1 MKVKT
6 NFKLFLEFTDKLHL
20 EYYKNN
26 KKDFRKFEKYKN
38 EKYIK
43 VSDIIQ
49 ELNYILDSIPKS
61 CCDIDSTLIV
71 DLIRELKNAKSN

>member
-6 NFKLFLEFTDKLHL
+6 TFKLFLEFTDKLHL

-26 KKDFRKFEKYKN
+26 KKDFGKFEKYKN

-61 CCDIDSTLIV
+61 GCDIDSTLIV